1 MGSYSFEVQ
10 KLAKSRMFGLRKNSS
25 KQLVTESSTYNT
37 PITMTL
43 NGLKFVFDVTTN
55 VWKIEKTE
63 LEKVADA
70 MNHVLDV
77 YSNIIIV

>member
-77 YSNIIIV
+77 YSNIIIF